1 MNVNFL
7 ERSATLIEYD
17 GETYLTASEV
27 AKRFKI
33 SRGTCYSNILKH
45 MQKCYLPGRKHA
57 LYRLSEVE
65 QVSQVRIVEKSPE
78 LVAVDCSVSAERV
91 LAAKQLHALPSPLTI
106 VS

>member
-1 MNVNFL
+1 MSMNVNFL

-33 SRGTCYSNILKH
+33 SRGTCYSNILKQ
-45 MQKCYLPGRKHA
+45 MQECYLPGRKHA

-65 QVSQVRIVEKSPE
+65 QVSQVRIVEKE
-78 LVAVDCSVSAERV
+78 LVALDCSVFQQSV
-91 LAAKQLHALPSPLTI
+91 SIAAKQTVRPA
-106 VS
+106 